1 VLIMAGRKLIIEAAL
16 HEFVPKSTNPHIPYG
31 ADEVAADTA
40 SCIAAGL
47 SFLHFHARHGVTGA
61 QLWTDPEPYREA
73 ILAMRRRGVSAE
85 LPWYPTYGGLDLA
98 SFSHIAALAADP
110 AIRLAMAAIDIGT
123 DNLNDFDPET
133 RQFIDPDSVKTLS
146 HAAAKDLFDLCRE
159 LKLRPYIGVFE
170 PGHLRHVGTYL
181 DKGWIEPPVILRF
194 FFSDFA
200 PFGLPPHPECV
211 GMYAEMIEMV
221 MPDVPVEWFV
231 ACAGPSI
238 WDLAPAAIAAGGHV
252 RAGIGQYHPTSWPD
266 RSGEKPTNAEQVA
279 RVARLA
285 QSMGREP
292 ASPAEARAILGLDLI

>member
-1 VLIMAGRKLIIEAAL
+1 
-16 HEFVPKSTNPHIPYG
+16 
-31 ADEVAADTA
+31 
-40 SCIAAGL
+40 
-47 SFLHFHARHGVTGA
+47 
-61 QLWTDPEPYREA
+61 
-73 ILAMRRRGVSAE
+73 
-85 LPWYPTYGGLDLA
+85 
-98 SFSHIAALAADP
+98 
-110 AIRLAMAAIDIGT
+110 MAAIDIGT

-221 MPDVPVEWFV
+221 MP
-231 ACAGPSI
+231 G
-238 WDLAPAAIAAGGHV
+238 
-252 RAGIGQYHPTSWPD
+252 
-266 RSGEKPTNAEQVA
+266 RSGRMVRGLRRSFDLGFGAGRHRRRRPCPRRHRPVPSHELA
-279 RVARLA
+279 RPQWGETDQCGAGRQGGTPGAKHGTRTGLTRRSPSDTWARPYLTRWRRFDRCPKN
-285 QSMGREP
+285 SESFGPR
-292 ASPAEARAILGLDLI
+292 SS